1 MTPARALPV
10 LLACAALLAP
20 AAAAVDAPAIGA
32 SQAHAASHEE
42 YLITAS
48 FVATYDPA
56 TGRTTVTFT
65 CAGTTLGF
73 VDGLR
78 CTVYYPGGS
87 QVYGDDPV
95 TPFAAYSGE
104 TSYRGDEDDVRVC
117 ATIRNPYAIH
127 STCAT
132 SAT

>member
-1 MTPARALPV
+1 MTPARVLPL
-10 LLACAALLAP
+10 LLACAALIAP
-20 AAAAVDAPAIGA
+20 AAAATDLPAIGA
-32 SQAHAASHEE
+32 SEAHATSHEE
-42 YLITAS
+42 FVLTAS
-48 FVATYDPA
+48 FVATYDA
-56 TGRTTVTFT
+56 GTGRTTVTFT

-87 QVYGDDPV
+87 QVFEDDPL

-104 TSYRGDEDDVRVC
+104 TSYRGDEDEVRVC

-132 SAT
+132 SAI